1 MNSLAILA
9 GALLAFGAWAIVGA
23 FRPAT
28 PNLAAALERLNGERP
43 ESAGATSG
51 LDRAGHWLR
60 GRLRPVSA
68 QTERRLRLAGRS
80 LDRHYTYKVLG
91 ALAGLVLASLVGAI
105 LANVVGAGFALPALA
120 ALGAALLGYVWPD
133 LALRNADPE
142 QRQDTTESLLTY
154 FDLVT
159 LERLSNRSGAQSLRA
174 AAAMSDVPVFTAIRD
189 ALERAR
195 LEQRPPYDELRQL
208 GRKLE
213 IPALVDLAEVMALDD
228 AGASLADALRAR
240 VRELRDAHLTQA
252 RIAASAVSERMAF
265 FMVIPSL
272 VFGLIFLVPPLLR
285 LLEA

>member
-1 MNSLAILA
+1 MNGVAILV
-9 GALLAFGAWAIVGA
+9 GALLAFGCWVLVGA

-28 PNLAAALERLNGERP
+28 PSLAAALDRLDGGAPEPASTSSGVDRP
-43 ESAGATSG
+43 
-51 LDRAGHWLR
+51 GHWLR
-60 GRLRPVSA
+60 QHLRPVSA
-68 QTERRLRLAGRS
+68 DTQRRLRLAGRS
-80 LDRHYTYKVLG
+80 LDRHFTYKLLG
-91 ALAGLVLASLVGAI
+91 ALTGLVLASLAGAVMATA
-105 LANVVGAGFALPALA
+105 LGAGFAIPAVA
-120 ALGAALLGYVWPD
+120 ALGAALIGYLWPD
-133 LALRNADPE
+133 LALRRAAPE
-142 QRQDTTESLLTY
+142 QRQDTAESLLTY

-174 AAAMSDVPVFTAIRD
+174 AAAMSEAPIFIGIRD

-195 LEQRPPYDELRQL
+195 LEQRPPYDELRRL
-208 GRKLE
+208 GRELE
-213 IPALVDLAEVMALDD
+213 LPALVDLAEVMALDD

-252 RIAASAVSERMAF
+252 RIAAAAVSERMAF